1 MSSICSQASAD
12 FLSGSSEPE
21 CIPSHSQSLTLTASR
36 YSERIGRVCQ
46 CSGTFA
52 ASAPTKAT
60 QMLSAEAFLART
72 SVLQVVERGSQEF
85 VLVSGASIGASSM
98 KSNRGGQSS
107 RTSASFALV
116 DWKRCSGNLLRS
128 GMTRNGTVFPLPP
141 LALITRGIASG
152 LLPTPSASS
161 YGSNQ
166 GGGAGRVGK
175 VRHSLQSM
183 AKRGLWPTPTA
194 NRRSGLQSHGV
205 NFVLGTLNPMWVA
218 WFMGFPMNW
227 LGTNFELLATPSSR
241 KSHTSSAAQSCARA
255 E

>member
-1 MSSICSQASAD
+1 
-12 FLSGSSEPE
+12 
-21 CIPSHSQSLTLTASR
+21 
-36 YSERIGRVCQ
+36 
-46 CSGTFA
+46 
-52 ASAPTKAT
+52 
-60 QMLSAEAFLART
+60 MLYAEGFLART
-72 SVLQVVERGSQEF
+72 SALQAEERDSTAND
-85 VLVSGASIGASSM
+85 LVFGASTGASST
-98 KSNRGGQSS
+98 KSNRRGSS
-107 RTSASFALV
+107 SKTSQSFALA
-116 DWKRCSGNLLRS
+116 DWKQFSGNLLRS

-141 LALITRGIASG
+141 LALITRGIESG

-166 GGGAGRVGK
+166 GGGAGRTGK

-227 LGTNFELLATPSSR
+227 LGTSFTLLATPSSR
-241 KSHTSSAAQSCARA
+241 KSHTSSDEKS
-255 E
+255 